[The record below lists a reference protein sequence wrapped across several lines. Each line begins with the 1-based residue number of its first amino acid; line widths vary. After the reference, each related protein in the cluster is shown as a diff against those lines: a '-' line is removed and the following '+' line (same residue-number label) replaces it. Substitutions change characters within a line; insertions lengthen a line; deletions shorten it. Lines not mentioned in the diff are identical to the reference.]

1 MAQPIRGSFE
11 RIKTDESGAAGI
23 EFTLIAPLFIIL
35 MFSAFTIFD
44 LFRADSIAN
53 KATFTIGDFMSR
65 QTEATDP
72 VFKQVKDM
80 MQRLARNDVG
90 QPLIRISSITRM
102 SEEPNGFSVDWTY
115 NSGSGELSAKDIDL
129 TKLPDIAV
137 NDSIILTETYVNVY
151 PFMAIV
157 IGEKNG
163 LFTFEHN
170 AVTRPRFVGRIV
182 KPG

>member
-44 LFRADSIAN
+44 LFRADSIAD

-72 VFKQVKDM
+72 C
-80 MQRLARNDVG
+80 LLYTS
-90 QPLIRISSITRM
+90 PS
-102 SEEPNGFSVDWTY
+102 
-115 NSGSGELSAKDIDL
+115 
-129 TKLPDIAV
+129 
-137 NDSIILTETYVNVY
+137 
-151 PFMAIV
+151 
-157 IGEKNG
+157 
-163 LFTFEHN
+163 
-170 AVTRPRFVGRIV
+170 PRD
-182 KPG
+182 